1 MTARGRDFLMSQP
14 AYHSPSSYDVGGTN
28 MAGYNVP
35 ATANGYGGTL
45 GTTASSA
52 YPLPTSSLVGSSHDD
67 LRVMY
72 GRTAAQQSVQGPA
85 NQGAEWRLQ
94 LAEYASSRLKDE
106 EVMRLQADLRS
117 ARSEVE
123 RLNST
128 LRQAQARAAD
138 ELRREQE
145 RLGSALR
152 QASYDPFI
160 SFRFP
165 SLYIFLPMNEHALST
180 CNQSA

>member
-1 MTARGRDFLMSQP
+1 MTSSGMRDFLPPQTAYQP
-14 AYHSPSSYDVGGTN
+14 PGAYNGGITN
-28 MAGYNVP
+28 
-35 ATANGYGGTL
+35 ATGYGYSSAMNGFGTSADHA
-45 GTTASSA
+45 GHASA
-52 YPLPTSSLVGSSHDD
+52 YPIPSSSLVGSSHDD

-72 GRTAAQQSVQGPA
+72 GRTMQQPA
-85 NQGAEWRLQ
+85 PAPTNTGAEWRLQ

-123 RLNST
+123 RLNGA
-128 LRQAQARAAD
+128 LRQAQARASD

-152 QASYDPFI
+152 QVLTHSL
-160 SFRFP
+160 P
-165 SLYIFLPMNEHALST
+165 S
-180 CNQSA
+180 

>member
-1 MTARGRDFLMSQP
+1 MPQTAYSP
-14 AYHSPSSYDVGGTN
+14 NAYNGSSTGVGGYGLSA
-28 MAGYNVP
+28 MG
-35 ATANGYGGTL
+35 NGYGGATS
-45 GTTASSA
+45 GQAGSA
-52 YPLPTSSLVGSSHDD
+52 YQMPTSSLVGTSHDD

-72 GRTAAQQSVQGPA
+72 GRTSAQQTAQGPA

-152 QASYDPFI
+152 QVLDAF
-160 SFRFP
+160 
-165 SLYIFLPMNEHALST
+165 T
-180 CNQSA
+180 

>member
-1 MTARGRDFLMSQP
+1 MTARGRDFLLPQP
-14 AYHSPSSYDVGGTN
+14 TYGNSTSAYDAGGSN
-28 MAGYNVP
+28 MAGYGMST
-35 ATANGYGGTL
+35 AANGYGSMATNPTSG
-45 GTTASSA
+45 
-52 YPLPTSSLVGSSHDD
+52 YQLPTSSLVGSSHDD

-72 GRTAAQQSVQGPA
+72 GRTTGPQTAHTAQGPA

-152 QASYDPFI
+152 QVRGICRIFFRASSHILCPAY
-160 SFRFP
+160 
-165 SLYIFLPMNEHALST
+165 
-180 CNQSA
+180 